1 VIREATAAD
10 VPALV
15 EGYEWLFAPPG
26 RRVADWDADAAA
38 ERLHALLDG
47 DRSTAFVAD
56 EPGGGAG
63 PRAADQ
69 DRVRGFITVYLDILS
84 VRYGQRAW
92 VEDLA
97 VAPDARSGGL
107 GAALLDAAK
116 EWARE
121 QGAAHLELDSA
132 FTRADA
138 HRFYERTEPS
148 WDARS
153 FGWVL

>member
-1 VIREATAAD
+1 MIREATAAD

-15 EGYEWLFAPPG
+15 EGYEWLFAAPG
-26 RRVADWDADAAA
+26 RRVADWDAGTAA
-38 ERLHALLDG
+38 ERLTALLDS
-47 DRSTAFVAD
+47 DRGSAFVA
-56 EPGGGAG
+56 EQYNAV
-63 PRAADQ
+63 Q
-69 DRVRGFITVYLDILS
+69 GFITVYLDILS

-107 GAALLDAAK
+107 GGALLDAAK
-116 EWARE
+116 SWARE
-121 QGAAHLELDSA
+121 HGAAHLELDSA
-132 FTRADA
+132 FTRVDA

-148 WDARS
+148 WDSRS

>member
-1 VIREATAAD
+1 MIREATTAD

-15 EGYEWLFAPPG
+15 EGYEWLFAAPG
-26 RRVADWDADAAA
+26 RRVADWDGSTAA
-38 ERLHALLDG
+38 ERLEALLANDG
-47 DRSTAFVAD
+47 GTAYVAD
-56 EPGGGAG
+56 VDGE
-63 PRAADQ
+63 
-69 DRVRGFITVYLDILS
+69 VLGFITVYLDILS

-97 VAPDARSGGL
+97 VAPDARSGGV

-116 EWARE
+116 SWARE
-121 QGAAHLELDSA
+121 RGAAHLELDSA

-148 WDARS
+148 WDSRS

>member
-1 VIREATAAD
+1 MIREATAAD

-15 EGYEWLFAPPG
+15 EGYEWLFAAPG
-26 RRVADWDADAAA
+26 RRVVDWDTGTAA
-38 ERLHALLDG
+38 ERLTALLDS
-47 DRSTAFVAD
+47 DRGSAFVA
-56 EPGGGAG
+56 E
-63 PRAADQ
+63 Q
-69 DRVRGFITVYLDILS
+69 DNAVRGFITVYLDILS

-107 GAALLDAAK
+107 GGALLDAAK
-116 EWARE
+116 SWARE
-121 QGAAHLELDSA
+121 HGAAHLELDSA
-132 FTRADA
+132 FTRVDA

-148 WDARS
+148 WDSRS

>member
-1 VIREATAAD
+1 VIREATIAD

-15 EGYEWLFAPPG
+15 EGYEWLFAVPG
-26 RRVADWDADAAA
+26 RRVAGWDADTAA
-38 ERLHALLDG
+38 ERLHALLDA

-56 EPGGGAG
+56 DGGV
-63 PRAADQ
+63 Q
-69 DRVRGFITVYLDILS
+69 GFITVYLDILS

-107 GAALLDAAK
+107 GGALLDAAK
-116 EWARE
+116 GWARE
-121 QGAAHLELDSA
+121 HGAAHLELDSA

>member
-15 EGYEWLFAPPG
+15 EGYEWLFLPPG
-26 RRVADWDADAAA
+26 RRVADWDAATAA
-38 ERLHALLDG
+38 ERLHALLAG
-47 DRSTAFVAD
+47 DRGTAFVA
-56 EPGGGAG
+56 
-63 PRAADQ
+63 ADG
-69 DRVRGFITVYLDILS
+69 DGVRGFITVYLDILS

-107 GAALLDAAK
+107 GGALLDAAK
-116 EWARE
+116 SWARE
-121 QGAAHLELDSA
+121 HGAAHLELDSA
-132 FTRADA
+132 FTRTDA
-138 HRFYERTEPS
+138 HRFYERTDPS

>member
-1 VIREATAAD
+1 MIREATAAD

-15 EGYEWLFAPPG
+15 EGYEWLFAAPG
-26 RRVADWDADAAA
+26 RRVADWDAGTAA
-38 ERLHALLDG
+38 ERLHALLDS
-47 DRSTAFVAD
+47 DRGTVFVAD
-56 EPGGGAG
+56 VDGEV
-63 PRAADQ
+63 Q
-69 DRVRGFITVYLDILS
+69 GFITVYLDILS
-84 VRYGQRAW
+84 VRYGQRVW

-107 GAALLDAAK
+107 GGALLDAAK
-116 EWARE
+116 AWARE
-121 QGAAHLELDSA
+121 HGAAHLELDSA
-132 FTRADA
+132 FTRVDA